1 MGQSRTE
8 YEEARDR
15 ASERNKEERGRDGQT
30 ERGVSGRERERGKS
44 EKTKTNA
51 FN

>member
-1 MGQSRTE
+1 MKKQETE
-8 YEEARDR
+8 QMRETKNRE
-15 ASERNKEERGRDGQT
+15 EERDKQRKGGI
-30 ERGVSGRERERGKS
+30 RGVSGKERERGKS